1 MQEGDVIKVHCVG
14 DYSLL
19 YLHLE
24 LKFTDEAAEPLY
36 NYVCP
41 KDSTHTLQ
49 LFYSRGGKLDPEYVE
64 LRKKYSENGCD
75 HDLRQQKNK
84 DKGYEDPERCIA
96 TQYFCNECKLS
107 FCGDCAFRSRKK
119 N

>member
-1 MQEGDVIKVHCVG
+1 MQEGDVIKVWC
-14 DYSLL
+14 DNYKLW

-49 LFYSRGGKLDPEYVE
+49 PFYSRDDELDPEYVE

-75 HDLRQQKNK
+75 HDLRQKVN
-84 DKGYEDPERCIA
+84 GV
-96 TQYFCNECKLS
+96 
-107 FCGDCAFRSRKK
+107 GH
-119 N
+119 